1 MMSADAATYA
11 GRVVVVT
18 GASRG
23 LGRLLAEYFLA
34 QEARVV
40 GVSRGESDL
49 IHPDYEHHVSDIAD
63 DRAVRELFV
72 AIARSQGRVD
82 IVINNAAVLT
92 SIHAMLMPAT
102 RAEEMVRTN
111 LLGGLFV
118 AREAAKVMRK
128 RSFGRIIGIGSM
140 ASTLEPVGDSVY
152 AATKAA
158 SMTLTGVLAKEFAGY
173 GITVNMVSVSALET
187 DMLRQLPRER
197 VDAVVA
203 GLPLPRLATADDIFN
218 VIDFFASVRSSYIT
232 AQTVFLGGIH
242 A

>member
-1 MMSADAATYA
+1 MTDDVARYA

-23 LGRLLAEYFLA
+23 LGRLLADHFLA
-34 QEARVV
+34 HEAHVI
-40 GVSRGESDL
+40 GVSRGETDL
-49 IHPDYEHHVSDIAD
+49 AHPRYEHHIVDIAD
-63 DRAVRELFV
+63 DAAVKKLFV
-72 AIARSQGRVD
+72 AIARSHGRVD
-82 IVINNAAVLT
+82 IVVNNAAVLT

-111 LLGGLFV
+111 VLGSLYV
-118 AREAAKVMRK
+118 AREAAKIMRK

-173 GITVNMVSVSALET
+173 GITVNMVAVSALET
-187 DMLRQLPRER
+187 DMLRQLTREK

-203 GLPLPRLATADDIFN
+203 GLPLPRFATPDDVFN
-218 VIDFFASVRSSYIT
+218 VIDFFASDRSSYIT

>member
-1 MMSADAATYA
+1 MTDDAPRYA
-11 GRVVVVT
+11 GQVVVVT

-23 LGRLLAEYFLA
+23 LGRLLADYFLVHGA
-34 QEARVV
+34 HVV

-49 IHPDYEHHVSDIAD
+49 VHPGYDHHIADIAD
-63 DRAVRELFV
+63 DAAVKKLFV
-72 AIARSQGRVD
+72 AIARSHGRVD
-82 IVINNAAVLT
+82 IVVNNAAVLT

-111 LLGGLFV
+111 FLGGLYV
-118 AREAAKVMRK
+118 AREAAKIMRK

-173 GITVNMVSVSALET
+173 GITVNMVAVSALET
-187 DMLRQLPRER
+187 DMLKQLPREK
-197 VDAVVA
+197 VDTVVA
-203 GLPLPRLATADDIFN
+203 SLPLPRLARPDDVFN
-218 VIDFFASVRSSYIT
+218 VIDFFASDRSSYIT

>member
-1 MMSADAATYA
+1 MTTDVARYA
-11 GRVVVVT
+11 GQVVVVT
-18 GASRG
+18 GATKG
-23 LGRLLAEYFLA
+23 IGRLLADYFLA
-34 QEARVV
+34 QDARVI
-40 GVSRGESDL
+40 GVSRGETDL
-49 IHPDYEHHVSDIAD
+49 VHAAYEHHLCDIAD
-63 DRAVRELFV
+63 DRSVQALFV
-72 AIARSQGRVD
+72 AIARSHGRVD

-92 SIHAMLMPAT
+92 SIHAMLMPAS

-111 LLGGLFV
+111 ILGSLFV

-140 ASTLEPVGDSVY
+140 ASTLEPIGDSVY

-173 GITVNMVSVSALET
+173 GITVNTVAVSALET
-187 DMLRQLPRER
+187 DMFRQLPREK

-203 GLPLPRLATADDIFN
+203 SLPLPRLATPDDVFN
-218 VIDFFASVRSSYIT
+218 VIDFFASARSSYIT
-232 AQTVFLGGIH
+232 AQTVFLGGVH